1 MFSSIPCGEEE
12 MFLFSGK
19 EGKVFLAGGEKCFLG
34 WREESIRSRV
44 ERGKCSFFQR
54 ERR

>member
-19 EGKVFLAGGEKCFLG
+19 GGKVLLAVLRNVSLAGEQ
-34 WREESIRSRV
+34 RV
-44 ERGKCSFFQR
+44 RYL
-54 ERR
+54 